1 MAIFKCK
8 MCGASIEINNNEATC
23 ECEYCG
29 TIQTMPQVQ
38 DNNKL
43 ISLHNRAN
51 TLRLKCDF
59 DKALSTYENIIS
71 ENEKDAEAHFGL
83 LLCKYGIEYV
93 DDPKTGKKIPTCHR
107 TIAKSIFDDIDYQE
121 AINNSDVVARRI
133 YEEEANRIDLIQKS
147 ILSISVNE
155 KPYDI
160 FICYKETDD
169 SGKRTKDS
177 VIAQELYEELVK
189 KGYKVFFSRITL
201 ESKLGREYEPYI
213 YAALTSS
220 KVMLVIGSKIE
231 YFNAVWVKNE
241 WSRFLGFMENDKNK
255 YIIPCYKDLDAYDLP
270 DELLSFQSQDMSK
283 LGFMQDLLRGI
294 DKLISRENQSVNVID
309 KQIVQKSNYTV
320 NTYNVN
326 ALFVRADIL
335 LQDSDYD
342 KASGVIEEILK
353 MDPENAKAYIYLT
366 LIDLGL
372 KKEDDLL
379 KCRAKVLDNKNFK
392 WATRFATGDYENT
405 IQKYIDK
412 IKDNTKNGKTYDI
425 YDHALDLMKD
435 GRYTESINLFKSIIN
450 FEDSAERI
458 EECIGLLEEQKYK
471 NAVKLKDSGYF
482 IEALQTLNE
491 MKQSDAVKWLIDE
504 CKHKYYD
511 KEYQHALDLINMS
524 FYNEALEILYYMNGV
539 GDVNEKIRFCDEAI
553 KKSKYNSAISSK
565 NNKAYQRAI
574 DVFTSIIDYRD
585 SKEQIEECKNL
596 SKYQNAMELKAA
608 KYYVQARKKFEEIKD
623 FKDSLDQIE
632 YCNRGLII
640 ESKKSKIIKIVIGI
654 VASLLIIVP
663 LVIWL
668 ISFA

>member
-147 ILSISVNE
+147 ILSISMNE

-372 KKEDDLL
+372 KKENDLL

-392 WATRFATGDYENT
+392 WASRFATGDY
-405 IQKYIDK
+405 K
-412 IKDNTKNGKTYDI
+412 I
-425 YDHALDLMKD
+425 
-435 GRYTESINLFKSIIN
+435 LFKNILI
-450 FEDSAERI
+450 
-458 EECIGLLEEQKYK
+458 
-471 NAVKLKDSGYF
+471 KLKIIPSM
-482 IEALQTLNE
+482 E
-491 MKQSDAVKWLIDE
+491 
-504 CKHKYYD
+504 KHMMFM
-511 KEYQHALDLINMS
+511 IM
-524 FYNEALEILYYMNGV
+524 
-539 GDVNEKIRFCDEAI
+539 
-553 KKSKYNSAISSK
+553 
-565 NNKAYQRAI
+565 
-574 DVFTSIIDYRD
+574 
-585 SKEQIEECKNL
+585 
-596 SKYQNAMELKAA
+596 
-608 KYYVQARKKFEEIKD
+608 
-623 FKDSLDQIE
+623 
-632 YCNRGLII
+632 
-640 ESKKSKIIKIVIGI
+640 
-654 VASLLIIVP
+654 LLI
-663 LVIWL
+663 
-668 ISFA
+668 